1 MPMKP
6 ALKLTTEIE
15 SLIDLALREDLGENG
30 DVTSNCI
37 LNSDDEGQA
46 SIIVKKDGIIAGLP
60 IAEWVF
66 KKVNPGLKV
75 QNRVEEGSK
84 VQRYE
89 EVVRIIG
96 PLTGILTAER
106 TGLNFLQRLS
116 GIATLT
122 AEFVRKVAGTKV
134 RILDTRKT
142 TPGFRVL
149 EKYAVRAGGGGNHRF
164 GLYDMVLIKENHIA
178 AAGGIASAVEQTRE
192 NMKKRDLNL
201 KIEVEVRNL
210 SEVEQ
215 VLNLAVDRLMLDNM
229 SLQKIREA
237 VKLTNGKVELEV
249 SGGVTLE
256 TVREIAET
264 GVNYISVGALTHSAS
279 SLDLSLLI
287 DVA

>member
-1 MPMKP
+1 MKP
-6 ALKLTTEIE
+6 ALKLTNEIE
-15 SLIDLALREDLGENG
+15 LLIDLALREDLGENG

-75 QNRVEEGSK
+75 ENRVEEGSK

-96 PLTGILTAER
+96 PLAGILTAER

-237 VKLTNGKVELEV
+237 VKSANGKVELEV

-264 GVNYISVGALTHSAS
+264 GVNYISVGALTHSAP
-279 SLDLSLLI
+279 SLTCHS
-287 DVA
+287 

>member
-1 MPMKP
+1 MKP
-6 ALKLTTEIE
+6 ALKLTNEIE
-15 SLIDLALREDLGENG
+15 LLIDLALREDLGENG

-75 QNRVEEGSK
+75 ENRVEEGSK

-96 PLTGILTAER
+96 PLAGILTAER

-237 VKLTNGKVELEV
+237 VKLANGKVELEV

-287 DVA
+287 DTA